1 MTTPRRVA
9 NPFALMTDPQS
20 ILDAVGRSGRLDQ
33 LKRRVCR
40 PLDGPS
46 PNADDDEAAGSSRA
60 DADVDGVDDTPRK
73 G

>member
-1 MTTPRRVA
+1 MTTTRRAA

-20 ILDAVGRSGRLDQ
+20 ILDAVERSGRLDQ

-46 PNADDDEAAGSSRA
+46 PNADDDEASSPGQA
-60 DADVDGVDDTPRK
+60 DADDSGGGPPGK

>member
-1 MTTPRRVA
+1 MTTPRRAA

-20 ILDAVGRSGRLDQ
+20 ILDAVERSGRLDQ

-46 PNADDDEAAGSSRA
+46 PNADDDENPQQQA
-60 DADVDGVDDTPRK
+60 DADDSVGDAASK

>member
-1 MTTPRRVA
+1 MTTPRRAA

-20 ILDAVGRSGRLDQ
+20 ILDAVERSGRLDQ

-46 PNADDDEAAGSSRA
+46 PNADDDDSPTQQA
-60 DADVDGVDDTPRK
+60 DADEGAGDAASK